1 MQVRVWLLIEES
13 GRWVAEDAA
22 LDEAGD
28 ANAASHLPSDTKDP
42 RQVSSTLAAR
52 EDGQRR

>member
-1 MQVRVWLLIEES
+1 MQLRVWLLIEES

-28 ANAASHLPSDTKDP
+28 GNAASHLPSDSKDP
-42 RQVSSTLAAR
+42 RRVLSPLAAER
-52 EDGQRR
+52 EGQRR

>member
-1 MQVRVWLLIEES
+1 MQLRVWLLIVDS

-42 RQVSSTLAAR
+42 RRVLSTLAAH